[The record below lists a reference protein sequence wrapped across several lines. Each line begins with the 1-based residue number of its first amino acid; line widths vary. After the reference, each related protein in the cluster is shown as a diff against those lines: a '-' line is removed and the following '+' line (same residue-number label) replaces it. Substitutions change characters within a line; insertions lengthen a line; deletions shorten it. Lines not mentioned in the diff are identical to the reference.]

1 MAAQSK
7 WYLSERL
14 KSQPDVICP
23 KIALHIPHGTQTRC
37 WPEAVVDA
45 GASAK
50 PWILITVIA
59 VMDKSPKVKDA
70 HRIVIFFVLDCGI
83 SMGQS

>member
-23 KIALHIPHGTQTRC
+23 KIALAYPTRHSQTRC

-50 PWILITVIA
+50 PWILISVIA
-59 VMDKSPKVKDA
+59 VMDKSPKVRDA
-70 HRIVIFFVLDCGI
+70 HRIVFFLCA
-83 SMGQS
+83 